1 MWEQKEDGTIIL
13 LVIDG
18 RGIGSLGATLKETQ
32 EIMCKL
38 GAVNAINLDG
48 GKSST
53 MYYNGNTINE
63 TEGRKIPTAIL
74 VE

>member
-1 MWEQKEDGTIIL
+1 MY
-13 LVIDG
+13 
-18 RGIGSLGATLKETQ
+18 
-32 EIMCKL
+32 KL